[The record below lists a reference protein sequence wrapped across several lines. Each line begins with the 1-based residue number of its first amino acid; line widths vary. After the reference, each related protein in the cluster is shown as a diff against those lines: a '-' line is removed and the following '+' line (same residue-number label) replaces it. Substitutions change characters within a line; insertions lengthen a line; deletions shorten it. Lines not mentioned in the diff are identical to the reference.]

1 MRPPVARFEAPEQI
15 EAGVRV
21 TARVQHVQSTAEIER
36 RAGAPEL
43 EVRVETDERSDV
55 HQVIVERRIELDRPR
70 PRHVEL
76 RADEPV
82 VAVEVVAAVHAE
94 VRPLRGY
101 AGNARRAEQ
110 QYESRQNASHRPVL
124 RLKCASSTR
133 GPATALAAS
142 TTRPVGR

>member
-36 RAGAPEL
+36 RAPAPEL

-70 PRHVEL
+70 HRHVKL
-76 RADEPV
+76 RAAEPV
-82 VAVEVVAAVHAE
+82 VAVEAAAAPPPQG
-94 VRPLRGY
+94 RPPRRC
-101 AGNARRAEQ
+101 AGNA
-110 QYESRQNASHRPVL
+110 P
-124 RLKCASSTR
+124 
-133 GPATALAAS
+133 P
-142 TTRPVGR
+142 PPP